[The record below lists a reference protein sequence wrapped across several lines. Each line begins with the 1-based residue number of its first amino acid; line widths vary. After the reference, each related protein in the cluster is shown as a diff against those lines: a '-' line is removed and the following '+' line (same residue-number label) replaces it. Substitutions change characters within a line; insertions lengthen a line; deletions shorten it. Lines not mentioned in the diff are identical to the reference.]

1 MYLQAIQL
9 LRTQPCLAEP
19 GKIVVVGQPSQ
30 PLDEVLPFL
39 ATLPN
44 VIAYNPHGPALTFRR
59 ERGFL
64 TLYRDQVVITQVD
77 DHERGVELLAA
88 LVDAINATWDS
99 RHELIAI
106 TAPKRSLRPL
116 DLWALLPQTNCKV
129 CGAATCMAFAF
140 GLIQQQYD
148 LDECTPLIQEAAR
161 AAQLA
166 SLRAM
171 LG

>member
-1 MYLQAIQL
+1 
-9 LRTQPCLAEP
+9 
-19 GKIVVVGQPSQ
+19 
-30 PLDEVLPFL
+30 
-39 ATLPN
+39 
-44 VIAYNPHGPALTFRR
+44 
-59 ERGFL
+59 
-64 TLYRDQVVITQVD
+64 
-77 DHERGVELLAA
+77 